1 VQNASHNN
9 VSEVVMSHSPTPR
22 NFFSVDSHV
31 VITSEQVKKNLA
43 SKFHSAWDEGITS
56 YENHLNNELMG
67 GEKLELEDFVDLE
80 AASHPG
86 YFDPVERLKAMDAD
100 GVQCEVLY
108 SEFDFTSKVYSLGK
122 HWKEC
127 ATAYNN
133 TLHQFAAQDPKR
145 LLITYQLPLID
156 IDYAVSEI
164 YRLRDLGARS
174 IQIPNFPS
182 ELGMPDYHDHKYDPL
197 WTAFSETGIVCANHL
212 TLKQSLW
219 DVFRRD
225 PTPQKGIFT
234 SLPGFALAETIGW
247 YILTGVCER
256 FPKLK
261 IVFVEPGLFWLSG
274 YIKFLDE
281 RMGHHYEFP
290 DMKELPSTYWK
301 RQMAATFVSE
311 QAAIDDRHYLG
322 VENIMWSTDF
332 PHPCCN
338 WPNAAAKVD
347 SFFAGVPEEEIHKIT
362 WENGAKMYGIAS

>member
-1 VQNASHNN
+1 
-9 VSEVVMSHSPTPR
+9 MSHSPTPR
-22 NFFSVDSHV
+22 KFFSVDSHV

>member
-1 VQNASHNN
+1 
-9 VSEVVMSHSPTPR
+9 MSHSPTPR